1 MMPYLS
7 DRRRIELAL
16 PAEMLDPVVRV
27 MLERGKNAEDDKCL
41 DLVKAAI
48 REPFEGVDP
57 AKRAKLQRRVTAL
70 RVELLAPYEGRP
82 IVLTF
87 QMLIIWLR
95 DMIEDGTLDLVEGS
109 AFALATDDLIARV
122 IQHEDLVLKT
132 QKSAI
137 KNAHKLRRNL
147 EIRGYY
153 PGRGLPQAGAA

>member
-1 MMPYLS
+1 MMAYLS

-48 REPFEGVDP
+48 QEPFEGVDP

-70 RVELLAPYEGRP
+70 RIELLAPYEKRP
-82 IVLTF
+82 VVMVF

-95 DMIEDGTLDLVEGS
+95 DMIEDGTLDLVDGS

-137 KNAHKLRRNL
+137 KNARKLRRKL
-147 EIRGYY
+147 EMRGYY
-153 PGRGLPQAGAA
+153 SGRGVSQAGAA